1 MLKITALVALLG
13 TVAVSLPRAQ
23 VVNAVVPAGHGYES
37 RAGREGIEIGSWFA
51 PLLPTRIQQ
60 VFDRQT
66 LPFAAGRIDAVAL
79 RRSEWTTNPPGA
91 RVPLDVRMGYSNYEP
106 RVMPQRFDLV
116 PNGQTQLVFSGAVN
130 LPAAGN
136 WSPTFDLPI
145 PLTVPFFF
153 NTALGH
159 LLIDFEFGGFQ
170 TTVSSRMNFDM
181 HRETD
186 PTLQMGTRSTFMTPP
201 ATGCS
206 SISGINEP
214 CITWLRD
221 PQNAVPGG
229 TLVLDSHPWESR
241 TVTTTVNIVGT
252 ARLATPFDLAPFG
265 APGCRLM
272 VAPLVVAPG
281 YMYRDSIAHMRSA
294 AHYALPPTL
303 RVGTRLYTQWI
314 GLDAGANPGGLAIS
328 SAAEIVLGRMGNV
341 RTPVQALRGTPTY
354 PFGTTSGAT
363 GLIVQFTGLL
373 L

>member
-13 TVAVSLPRAQ
+13 AVAVGLPRAQ
-23 VVNAVVPAGHGYES
+23 VLNAIVPAGHGYES
-37 RAGREGIEIGSWFA
+37 RAGRAGLEIGSWFA
-51 PLLPTRIQQ
+51 PLPPARIQQ
-60 VFDRQT
+60 VFDRLT

-79 RRSEWTTNPPGA
+79 RRSEWSTNPPSA
-91 RVPLDVRMGYSNYEP
+91 RVLLDVRMGYSDHEP

-116 PNGQTQLVFSGAVN
+116 PNGQTQLVFSGVVN
-130 LPAAGN
+130 LPGAGS

-145 PLTVPFFF
+145 PLMVPFNL

-170 TTVSSRMNFDM
+170 TTATSRMYFDM

-186 PTLQMGTRSTFMTPP
+186 PTLQMGTLGTFMTPP

-206 SISGINEP
+206 SISGVTEP
-214 CITWLRD
+214 CFTYLRE

-229 TLVLDSHPWESR
+229 TLVLDSHPWESS
-241 TVTTTVNIVGT
+241 TVSTTVNIVGT
-252 ARLATPFDLAPFG
+252 ARLAMPFDLAPFG

-281 YMYRDSIAHMRSA
+281 FMYRDSLVHLRSA

-303 RVGTRLYTQWI
+303 RVDTRLYTQWL

-328 SAAEIVLGRMGNV
+328 SAAEILLGRMGIV

-354 PFGTTSGAT
+354 PFGTTSGTA
-363 GLIVQFTGLL
+363 GLIVQFTGVLH
-373 L
+373 